1 MGEGMSRIE
10 EGDCDDT
17 ESFLRGC
24 AFEANGKRAIHGR
37 KGQKI
42 LRELEEALLAM
53 PEKRL
58 IHGKFATTTIVAGP
72 EGLPTVDS
80 DVCAL
85 GCLAVHRE
93 MKAGKTRAQ
102 AVMAVQNEVTSD
114 EDDGGWEAIT
124 QAADYLDLVT
134 PLAYAIVERND
145 EYGGTTP
152 EKTYEKFLRWV
163 QKNIHRGPGYWGQS

>member
-1 MGEGMSRIE
+1 MSRIE

-24 AFEANGKRAIHGR
+24 AFEGNMQRAIHGR

-58 IHGKFATTTIVAGP
+58 IHGKFATTTLVAAPG
-72 EGLPTVDS
+72 GLPTVDS

-93 MKAGKTRAQ
+93 MKKGLSRAQ
-102 AVMAVQNEVTSD
+102 AVMAVQSEVTSD
-114 EDDGGWEAIT
+114 EDDGGMEAIT
-124 QAADYLDLVT
+124 QAAGYLDLVT

-145 EYGGTTP
+145 EYGGSSP
-152 EKTYEKFLRWV
+152 EETYKKFLKWV
-163 QKNIHRGPGYWGQS
+163 QKKIHRGPGYWGQS

>member
-1 MGEGMSRIE
+1 MSRIE
-10 EGDCDDT
+10 EGDCDDGT

-24 AFEANGKRAIHGR
+24 AFEGNKHRAIHGR

-58 IHGKFATTTIVAGP
+58 INGKFATTTIVVGP
-72 EGLPTVDS
+72 SSLPIVDS

-93 MKAGKTRAQ
+93 MKTGKTRAQ
-102 AVMAVQNEVTSD
+102 AVMAVQSEVTSD

-124 QAADYLDLVT
+124 QAAGYLDLVT

-145 EYGGTTP
+145 EYGGSTP
-152 EKTYEKFLRWV
+152 EETYQRFLRWV
-163 QKNIHRGPGYWGQS
+163 QKKIHRGPGYWGQN